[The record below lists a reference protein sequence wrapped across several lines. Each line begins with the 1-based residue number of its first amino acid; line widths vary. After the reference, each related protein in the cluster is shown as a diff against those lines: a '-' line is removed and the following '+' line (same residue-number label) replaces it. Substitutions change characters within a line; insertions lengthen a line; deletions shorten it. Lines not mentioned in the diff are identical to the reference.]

1 MGVGS
6 VSGGVGA
13 GVSEFLYYKS
23 KIKIKKKFW
32 GAWGRG
38 VTWGGGGGDVGGGVF
53 FTRNLNLKKKK
64 IFFLGGGRGGEG
76 VGRVDGWTVE
86 QAQTN
91 LPLQFLRS
99 WGHNNAFR
107 W

>member
-1 MGVGS
+1 MDGE
-6 VSGGVGA
+6 GG
-13 GVSEFLYYKS
+13 
-23 KIKIKKKFW
+23 
-32 GAWGRG
+32 
-38 VTWGGGGGDVGGGVF
+38 
-53 FTRNLNLKKKK
+53 
-64 IFFLGGGRGGEG
+64 G

-107 W
+107 WWFVVNTKT